1 MIKNNSKLNISKNLL
16 IIICVIC
23 LMFTSFGV
31 IMEDS
36 SAADIDGDAYEMGV
50 ESDVNDKLINSQ
62 DNEVM
67 EVNSQDNVLTA
78 QERTPGGHTFK
89 DIKTCIDKSSDGDT
103 IVLSGTYTPTDN
115 KSYVYVNK
123 KVTITSKNG
132 ATLDGKGMSG
142 IFRVTADGVTITNL
156 KFVNGK
162 DESGGAIRDWACDL
176 TIENCVFEDNHAN
189 LWGGG
194 AVATA
199 YDTNTSENLKI
210 INCNFTRNHD
220 NRDDFSNY
228 SSAGAVG
235 AYSKGAQIINCIFD
249 SNWIKGDIESFG
261 GAIQI
266 GMDVPDNYGIVDRC
280 IFKNNRVI
288 APGVGSHGGA
298 GCVRNGVTYSN
309 CLFLNNTAGQGGALT
324 FHASG
329 DIINCTFINNT
340 ADYYGGAISTGYLYD
355 TMTLRIIECDFN
367 GNEAPDGG
375 AVQAIGLDVNLIDSD
390 FTDNHA
396 TNCGG
401 AVNIVAEN
409 VNIDNSRFNGNVAE
423 VDGGAVY
430 VNGVNTIVA
439 KSSFVSNHAVPDE
452 DKRDDGLGG
461 AIYVNSTSTTVLSNK
476 FEYNTARNGSA
487 IYYDNKGE
495 DFTLMNNILFENQAW
510 VYQLPIHSNDIIYGE
525 TEKIKVVL
533 YGGNNIAKYNNLA
546 VSNAIYNAA
555 GYDKIE
561 IDSET
566 PVSGATDDGRL
577 YQDSREYNMHVLL
590 SVTHEDGT
598 LIYNASANT
607 SYLGEI
613 NVELDNLK
621 PGKYYVTAK
630 HFEDTYYKGITNVTT
645 FTVSPRVDNKITIT
659 TTNSTFKYEDVVV
672 WTINITNLGPNN
684 ATGVVAYNVIPE
696 GLILTGHTFGDK
708 YDPKTGEL
716 DIGDLNVGEKLTYTV
731 TTIVDRTGEIIN
743 RANVTAHETDTDMGN
758 NFDEAVIN
766 VDPAVDLAVVKT
778 ASSKNPNY
786 LDNITW
792 TITVTNKGPDTA
804 HDVYVVDLLPQSLK
818 YIDCDGEYDAETGM
832 WDIGT
837 LESGKSVTL
846 TIRCQVIRT
855 GLAQNNISVNGSDF
869 DYDLSNNHDEKIIY
883 VNPASDLA
891 IEKTVNASNVN
902 YHDAVKWTLTITN
915 NGPDAAEN
923 VRICDALPNGFAYVS
938 STLPYMNNEFKIDKV
953 DVDETIT
960 IEIISKVNVTGEFVN
975 VANVT
980 SDSYDPDL
988 TNNED
993 DEPIKVNPSSDLS
1006 VSKSVDDENPEYHES
1021 VTWTITVTNN
1031 GPDTAHNIQ
1040 IRDVLPDALIWLGD
1054 DSSGKYNPLTGE
1066 LTLESLGVGEEFELN
1081 IECMVNATGTIQNNV
1096 TVNCTEH
1103 DYNLTN
1109 NEDNEIIEVEKS
1121 ADVKVTKLVS
1131 NPSPKY
1137 NELVTWTLIIS
1148 NNGPDKATEIR
1159 VEDALPEGLIL
1170 VNYTATKG
1178 FYDRGMWVMCCLEKG
1193 EEQRLEIVT
1202 RVNKTGK
1209 ITNIAVIRAEEYDPD
1224 PENNQ
1229 DNDSINVPPAVDVAV
1244 TINVDNPNPLFGS
1257 EVIWSITVVNNGP
1270 DNASNVRLNEILPD
1284 ELVFVDYN
1292 STKGFYSS
1300 GQWNIGSLNVGES
1313 QYLNVSTLSNALGRI
1328 TNNVNVKSDEY
1339 DWNESNNQDDSMIN
1353 VKPVAD
1359 ISIEKLVDNPSPSY
1373 GKTVTWILTV
1383 SNNGPN
1389 MATNVIVNDPLPEGL
1404 ILVKSNGNY
1413 KNGVWNVGNLNVNET
1428 RVLKIT
1434 CKVNATG
1441 NFLNYA
1447 TVKSD
1452 ENDPNPDDNYDEETI
1467 DVKKASDLSITKIAS
1482 KYNYHVGDV
1491 VEYAIEIVN
1500 NGPDTATNIKV
1511 SEVLD
1516 DLLKLKSFKTTMGK
1530 FNRKSMTW
1538 TIDELGYGESA
1549 RLYIRAIATGAGIL
1563 NNTVNVTCDTF
1574 DYNLENNKDYAVV
1587 NVTEKPVN
1595 ISSNN
1600 TKVVKDKID
1609 KRPLSILEKHPT
1621 SNPFWSLI
1629 VALVFSLIFLD
1640 GRILKGR

>member
-1 MIKNNSKLNISKNLL
+1 MIKNNFKLNISKNLL

-36 SAADIDGDAYEMGV
+36 YAGDIDGDADELGV
-50 ESDVNDKLINSQ
+50 ESDINDKLINSQ
-62 DNEVM
+62 DNELM
-67 EVNSQDNVLTA
+67 EVSSQDNVLQA
-78 QERTPGGHTFK
+78 QERTPDGHTFK
-89 DIKTCIDKSSDGDT
+89 DIKTCIDKSKDGDT
-103 IVLSGTYTPTDN
+103 IVLSGKYAASDN
-115 KSYVYVNK
+115 TSFVNVNK
-123 KVTITSKNG
+123 KLTITSKTG
-132 ATLDGKGMSG
+132 ATLDGKGISG
-142 IFRVTADGVTITNL
+142 IFRVNAAGVVITNL
-156 KFVNGK
+156 KFINGK
-162 DESGGAIRDWACDL
+162 DVAGGAIRVLAKDA
-176 TIENCVFEDNHAN
+176 TIENCLFDNNQAYVG
-189 LWGGG
+189 GGG
-194 AVATA
+194 AIASA
-199 YDTNTSENLKI
+199 YHVNKSENLKI
-210 INCNFTRNHD
+210 ISCNFTNNHD

-235 AYSKGAQIINCIFD
+235 AYSNGSQIINCIFD
-249 SNWIKGDIESFG
+249 SNWIKGELTSFG
-261 GAIQI
+261 GALQI
-266 GMDVPDNYGIVDRC
+266 GMDVPDNYGLVDRC
-280 IFKNNRVI
+280 IFRNNRVI
-288 APGVGSHGGA
+288 APDNNSHGGA

-309 CLFLNNTAGQGGALT
+309 CLFINNSASQGGALT

-340 ADYYGGAISTGYLYD
+340 ADYFGGAISTGYLYE
-355 TMTLRIIECDFN
+355 TMTLRIIECDFK

-375 AVQAIGLDVNLIDSD
+375 AVQAIGLNVNLIDSN

-409 VNIDNSRFNGNVAE
+409 VNVDNSRFTGNVAE

-439 KSSFVSNHAVPDE
+439 DSSFVSNHAVPDE
-452 DKRDDGLGG
+452 DRFNDGLGG
-461 AIYVNSTSTTVLSNK
+461 AIYVNSTSTTVFSNR

-487 IYYDNKGE
+487 IYYDKKGE
-495 DFTLMNNILFENQAW
+495 DFILMNNILFENQAW
-510 VYQLPIHSNDIIYGE
+510 VYQLPIHSNDIVYGE
-525 TEKIKVVL
+525 TEKIKVIL

-555 GYDKIE
+555 SHDKIE
-561 IDSET
+561 VDSEI

-577 YQDSREYNMHVLL
+577 YQDAREYNMRVLL

-621 PGKYYVTAK
+621 PGKYYVSAK

-645 FTVSPRVDNKITIT
+645 FNVSPRVDNKITIT

-684 ATGVVAYNVIPE
+684 ATEVVAYNLIPE
-696 GLILTGHTFGDK
+696 GLIVIGHTFGDK
-708 YDPKTGEL
+708 YNPQTGEL

-731 TTIVDRTGEIIN
+731 VTVVNKTGEIIN
-743 RANVTAHETDTDMGN
+743 RANVTAKETDVNMEN

-766 VDPAVDLAVVKT
+766 VDPAADLAVVKT
-778 ASSKNPNY
+778 ASNRNPNY
-786 LDNITW
+786 LDNMNW
-792 TITVTNKGPDTA
+792 TITVTNNGPDTA
-804 HDVYVVDLLPQSLK
+804 HDVYVVDLLPKSLK
-818 YIDCDGEYDAETGM
+818 YIDCGGDYDAETGK
-832 WDIGT
+832 WEIGT
-837 LESGKSVTL
+837 LESGKSITL
-846 TIRCQVIRT
+846 TITCQVIRT
-855 GLAQNNISVNGSDF
+855 GLAQNNVSVNGSDY
-869 DYDLSNNHDEKIIY
+869 DYDLTNNHDEEIIY

-902 YHDAVKWTLTITN
+902 YQDTVKWTLTITN

-923 VRICDALPNGFAYVS
+923 VIICDSLPNGFTYVS
-938 STLPYMNNEFKIDKV
+938 STLPYDDNEFKIEKV
-953 DVDETIT
+953 DVGEVIT
-960 IEIISKVNVTGEFVN
+960 IELVSKVNVTGDFVN

-980 SDSYDPDL
+980 SDSYDYDL

-993 DEPIKVNPSSDLS
+993 DEPIKVNPASDLS
-1006 VSKSVDDENPEYHES
+1006 VSKSVDEENPEYHEN

-1031 GPDTAHNIQ
+1031 GPDTAHNVK
-1040 IRDVLPDALIWLGD
+1040 IRDILPYGLVWLDD

-1066 LTLESLGVGEEFELN
+1066 LTLESLEVGEEFELN
-1081 IECMVNATGTIQNNV
+1081 IECMVNLTGTIQNNV

-1109 NEDNEIIEVEKS
+1109 NEDNETIEVEKS
-1121 ADVKVTKLVS
+1121 ADVKITKLVS

-1137 NELVTWTLIIS
+1137 NELITWTLIIS

-1159 VEDALPEGLIL
+1159 VEDALPEGLIY

-1178 FYDRGMWVMCCLEKG
+1178 FYDNGLWVMCCLEKG
-1193 EEQRLEIVT
+1193 EEQRLEIIT

-1209 ITNIAVIRAEEYDPD
+1209 ITNIAVIHADEYDPE
-1224 PENNQ
+1224 PANNH

-1292 STKGFYSS
+1292 STKGSYSN
-1300 GQWNIGSLNVGES
+1300 GQWDIGSLNVGES
-1313 QYLNVSTLSNALGRI
+1313 QYLNVSTLSNALGKI
-1328 TNNVNVKSDEY
+1328 INKVDVKSEEH
-1339 DWNESNNQDDSMIN
+1339 DWNESNNHDDSMVN
-1353 VKPVAD
+1353 VKAVAD
-1359 ISIEKLVDNPSPSY
+1359 LSIEKRVDNPSPSY

-1389 MATNVIVNDPLPEGL
+1389 MATNVIVKDFLPEGL
-1404 ILVKSNGNY
+1404 VLAKSNGNY
-1413 KNGVWNVGNLNVNET
+1413 KNGVWSVGNLNVNEK

-1447 TVKSD
+1447 TVTSD
-1452 ENDPNPDDNYDEETI
+1452 EHDPNPDDNYDEETI
-1467 DVKKASDLSITKIAS
+1467 DVRKASDLSITKIAS

-1500 NGPDTATNIKV
+1500 NGPDTAINIKV

-1516 DLLKLKSFKTTMGK
+1516 DLLKLKSFKATMGK
-1530 FNRKSMTW
+1530 FDKKSMTW
-1538 TIDELGYGESA
+1538 TIDELGYGKSA
-1549 RLYIRAIATGAGIL
+1549 MLYIKAIATGAGIL
-1563 NNTVNVTCDTF
+1563 NNTVNVTSDTF
-1574 DYNLENNKDYAVV
+1574 DYNLENNQDYAVV

-1595 ISSNN
+1595 TPSDNIS
-1600 TKVVKDKID
+1600 VVKDKID
-1609 KRPLSILEKHPT
+1609 KHTVSILQKHPT

-1629 VALVFSLIFLD
+1629 VALVISLIFLD
-1640 GRILKGR
+1640 GRILKRR